1 MLMGRAGVRKAEQI
15 TEFGEK
21 KLAVGAFGGAGG
33 GPAGDERSGG
43 GVGHGQ
49 QKCCRMEG
57 GNEGKRSGRRDS
69 GTQIITGGS
78 GDR

>member
-33 GPAGDERSGG
+33 GPAGDECGG
-43 GVGHGQ
+43 GVGRDG
-49 QKCCRMEG
+49 RFESLASEG
-57 GNEGKRSGRRDS
+57 RK
-69 GTQIITGGS
+69 
-78 GDR
+78 